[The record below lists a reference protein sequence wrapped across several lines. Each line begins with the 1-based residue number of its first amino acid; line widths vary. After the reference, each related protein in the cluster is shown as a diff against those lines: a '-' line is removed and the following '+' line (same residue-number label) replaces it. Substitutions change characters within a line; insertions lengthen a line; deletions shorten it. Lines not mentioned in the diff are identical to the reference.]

1 MGAQSTERTEVA
13 SGTQTANSG
22 PMPHTGVLIVVE
34 RRDFLRGCL
43 SIWLGQ
49 SCNEFQP
56 VAVAEVEAGPADGQ
70 LGQAAAVLIGV
81 SRAGWSDHWLGSQVE
96 RLREKCPKVPIAL
109 LVDAPDMHEARA
121 AETSARQLG
130 VQGCITTSTSPT
142 VAVAALRLVAAGG
155 CYFPTFPPLSQSP
168 EAVSLGATRP
178 IAVGER
184 FEKLTPRE
192 QAVLSVLAVGAQNKI
207 IAYRLGMS
215 MSTVKAHMHSII
227 RKLRVRNR
235 TEAVVAARAMELTQH
250 TDSPGVL
257 KRAA

>member
-1 MGAQSTERTEVA
+1 MGAQSTERTEAA
-13 SGTQTANSG
+13 SGTQTANSS
-22 PMPHTGVLIVVE
+22 PMPHTGVLIIVE

-49 SCNEFQP
+49 SCSEFQP
-56 VAVAEVEAGPADGQ
+56 VAVAEVETGLADGQ

-81 SRAGWSDHWLGSQVE
+81 SRAGWSDHWLGGQVD
-96 RLREKCPKVPIAL
+96 RLREKFPKVPIAL

-168 EAVSLGATRP
+168 ETVSLGATRP
-178 IAVGER
+178 VAVGER

-192 QAVLSVLAVGAQNKI
+192 P
-207 IAYRLGMS
+207 
-215 MSTVKAHMHSII
+215 STSRA
-227 RKLRVRNR
+227 RPRCRPRAGCPRRRRRRPGLR
-235 TEAVVAARAMELTQH
+235 ARRASH
-250 TDSPGVL
+250 PAGRSSPATDRCR
-257 KRAA
+257 RAL

>member
-1 MGAQSTERTEVA
+1 MGAQSTERTEAAVGA
-13 SGTQTANSG
+13 QTASSSL
-22 PMPHTGVLIVVE
+22 MSHTGVLIVVE

-56 VAVAEVEAGPADGQ
+56 LAVTEVTAGPADDR
-70 LGQAAAVLIGV
+70 LRQAAAVLIGV
-81 SRAGWSDHWLGSQVE
+81 SRAGWSDHWLSRQVE
-96 RLREKCPKVPIAL
+96 WLREKAPQVPIAL
-109 LVDAPDMHEARA
+109 LVDAPDLDEARA
-121 AETSARQLG
+121 AESAARQLG
-130 VQGCITTSTSPT
+130 VQGCITTCTSLT

-155 CYFPTFPPLSQSP
+155 CYFPTRPLLSQSP
-168 EAVSLGATRP
+168 ETVSLGTTRP

-192 QAVLSVLAVGAQNKI
+192 QAVLSVLAIGAQNKI

-250 TDSPGVL
+250 TDASGVL
-257 KRAA
+257 KQAA